1 MSRLQRAVEAATAS
15 IDSYDF
21 AHAALDL
28 YEYFWSELCD
38 WYLEIVKPRL
48 YDGDPDASATLL
60 WVLEQTLALLH
71 PVMPFVTEEIYSIS
85 AASSA
90 TTRRRCLSSTPTPR
104 WILS

>member
-28 YEYFWSELCD
+28 YDYFWSELCD
-38 WYLEIVKPRL
+38 WYFEIVKPRL

-71 PVMPFVTEEIYSIS
+71 PVMPFVTEEIYSYLRGELGDD
-85 AASSA
+85 AAEM
-90 TTRRRCLSSTPTPR
+90 LVVD
-104 WILS
+104 